1 MSRQVPDIIREEI
14 QRIFQTHA
22 APLIA
27 VDGRCASGK
36 TTLAA
41 QMQKDLGC
49 NVIHMDDFFL
59 RSEQRTEE
67 RLRQPGGNIDW
78 ERFREEV
85 LTPFRQGV
93 PFSYRPYD
101 CHIRDFQEPVRI
113 MPDRLTVVE
122 GSYSCH
128 PELWSDYDLHIFLSI
143 SPDEQLR
150 RIQARN
156 GSDKMRDFQWKWIP
170 LEERYFQAFQI
181 AKRCELCF
189 DEKSR

>member
-1 MSRQVPDIIREEI
+1 MKRQVLNVIQEEI

-41 QMQKDLGC
+41 QMQKEWDC

-59 RSEQRTEE
+59 RSEQQTEE
-67 RLRQPGGNIDW
+67 RLRQPGGNVDW
-78 ERFREEV
+78 ERFRAEV

-113 MPDRLTVVE
+113 IPDRLTVVE

-128 PELWSDYDLHIFLSI
+128 PELWGDYGLHIFLSI

-150 RIQARN
+150 RIQARD
-156 GSDKMRDFQWKWIP
+156 GSDKARDFQWKWIP
-170 LEERYFQAFQI
+170 LEERYFQSFQI
-181 AKRCELCF
+181 AQRCELCF
-189 DEKSR
+189 DEKSW